1 MNGMNSEINTT
12 QYTGMKSKNI
22 FYFIFKKHSMDTEQF
37 LLIICYLHLKCVHLS
52 LINVSMAVFFFN
64 KNYKNS
70 LPFNKTKRNASWK
83 YRCFQ

>member
-52 LINVSMAVFFFN
+52 LINVSMAVFFLIKIIKF
-64 KNYKNS
+64 
-70 LPFNKTKRNASWK
+70 LTLNKTKRNASWK